1 MLDRMTDSLDFQGRA
16 LQLRAER
23 QQVLAANIANADTP
37 GFKARDIDFRKALE
51 RATGESPAG
60 GATLRAKS
68 PDAGSVTPSQA
79 ATNGI
84 ARTHESHLARLPGS
98 TLSTGAPR
106 AYTNPEQASVDGNTV
121 DLNRERANFAD
132 NAIRYE
138 ATLRFINGRV
148 RTMLT
153 AIRGE

>member
-1 MLDRMTDSLDFQGRA
+1 MLERMTDALDYQGRA
-16 LQLRAER
+16 LQLRADR

-51 RATGESPAG
+51 QATGTAAGSGAGVGTQGGTSSAPAG
-60 GATLRAKS
+60 
-68 PDAGSVTPSQA
+68 V
-79 ATNGI
+79 
-84 ARTHESHLARLPGS
+84 ARTNDAHLAKLPGS
-98 TLSTGAPR
+98 TVSTAATR
-106 AYTNPEQASVDGNTV
+106 AYANPEQASIDGNTV

-138 ATLRFINGRV
+138 ATLRFINSRV

>member
-1 MLDRMTDSLDFQGRA
+1 MLERMTDAIDFQGKA
-16 LQLRAER
+16 LQLRADR

-37 GFKARDIDFRKALE
+37 DFKARDVDFRKALE
-51 RATGESPAG
+51 QATGERAGRGFQLSTAAG
-60 GATLRAKS
+60 GVARTHDGHL
-68 PDAGSVTPSQA
+68 PGLGSASGAHGAAREYTNPSQA
-79 ATNGI
+79 SI
-84 ARTHESHLARLPGS
+84 
-98 TLSTGAPR
+98 
-106 AYTNPEQASVDGNTV
+106 DGNTV

>member
-1 MLDRMTDSLDFQGRA
+1 MLERMTDALDFQGKA
-16 LQLRAER
+16 LQLRADR

-37 GFKARDIDFRKALE
+37 DFKARDVDFRKALE
-51 RATGESPAG
+51 RATGNTAGTGALGPAVVVRTNG
-60 GATLRAKS
+60 GHL
-68 PDAGSVTPSQA
+68 PGLAGASGAAGAAREYTTESQA
-79 ATNGI
+79 SI
-84 ARTHESHLARLPGS
+84 
-98 TLSTGAPR
+98 
-106 AYTNPEQASVDGNTV
+106 DGNTV

-138 ATLRFINGRV
+138 ATLRFINSRV

>member
-1 MLDRMTDSLDFQGRA
+1 MLNRLTEAIDFQGKA

-37 GFKARDIDFRKALE
+37 EYKARDFDFRKALSL
-51 RATGESPAG
+51 ATDPAAPAG
-60 GATLRAKS
+60 GI
-68 PDAGSVTPSQA
+68 A
-79 ATNGI
+79 ATTT
-84 ARTHESHLARLPGS
+84 APAHLAARGTAGGFAAALQ
-98 TLSTGAPR
+98 
-106 AYTNPEQASVDGNTV
+106 YTQPEQASVDGNTV

-138 ATLRFINGRV
+138 ATLRFINSRV

-153 AIRGE
+153 AIKGE